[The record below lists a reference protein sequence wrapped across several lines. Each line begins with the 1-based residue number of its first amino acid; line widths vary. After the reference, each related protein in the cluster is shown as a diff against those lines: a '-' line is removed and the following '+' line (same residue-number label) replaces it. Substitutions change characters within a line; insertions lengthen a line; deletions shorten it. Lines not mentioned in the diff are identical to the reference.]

1 MEWNITIWVKIKLRN
16 IVLKMKKILKTSA
29 CILACVGCCGSLMGQ
44 SVQRVTPDESN
55 GFGIVYSLPKTAV
68 EVTVTATCV
77 KTKKGRYADYAERY
91 LDLKSVP
98 KQDAVEWSLDHV
110 EMQTVALPDT
120 ARCYKIAFGTALP
133 IAFYLNEQGIL
144 QGINREP
151 VTPTE
156 VAAIVASAAEEQKKP
171 IVVNVMS
178 EELMKAG
185 SESKQA
191 EIAARQ
197 IYRIRQARLNLITGE
212 VDNLPADGASFQLVL
227 DNLEAQEKAY
237 LALFEGEKEVT
248 QEVRTY
254 HFESQDAVEGEVLF
268 RFSRHLGFVDADDLS
283 GKPFAISMQ
292 VLEDNRRQEKTETP
306 PVVEDKK
313 KRSSKSAAVELGI
326 AYLIPGKAVV
336 SCLLDGK
343 VLESVEC
350 RMGQFGRVE
359 HLPAAKFSN
368 KKAPAAA
375 TLNAET
381 GAITLY
387 DQP

>member
-1 MEWNITIWVKIKLRN
+1 
-16 IVLKMKKILKTSA
+16 MKKILKTSA
-29 CILACVGCCGSLMGQ
+29 CIIACIGCWGPIMGQ

-55 GFGIVYSLPKTAV
+55 GFGIVYSLPKTSV
-68 EVTVTATCV
+68 KVIVTATCV

-110 EMQTVALPDT
+110 DMQTVALPDT

-151 VTPTE
+151 ETPVSEVTATA
-156 VAAIVASAAEEQKKP
+156 VSAAEEAKKP

-212 VDNLPADGASFQLVL
+212 VDNLPADGVSFQLVL

-237 LALFEGEKEVT
+237 LALFEGEKEISQV
-248 QEVRTY
+248 VRTY
-254 HFESQDAVEGEVLF
+254 HFESQEAVDSEVLF
-268 RFSRHLGFVDADDLS
+268 RFSRHFGFVDADDLS
-283 GKPFAISMQ
+283 GRPFTISMQ
-292 VLEDNRRQEKTETP
+292 VLEDNRRQEKAEVA
-306 PVVEDKK
+306 PVVDDKK
-313 KRSSKSAAVELGI
+313 KRSLKSAAVELGI

-336 SCLLDGK
+336 SCQLDGK
-343 VLESVEC
+343 VLDSVEC